1 MPDLIEHRSPKPFRP
16 AGTARCTSLLVAILI
31 ALFPGAVRA
40 EEADGTAFRIRF
52 QKSADQVVEI
62 VGQPLV
68 TAQDGGQM
76 ILTDAGQLQVV
87 QPDAVLSRERLAE
100 PFTPIDEEEM
110 SRRLLGELPPGF
122 AIHRTKNYLIAHN
135 TIPGYVRWVGIL
147 FESLHRGFHNFFKKE
162 RWPLEKPRFPL
173 VALVFADR
181 ASFDEYARKELGK
194 NSDTVIGYYNLETNR
209 MITFYVP
216 DPERNVA
223 TLVHE
228 ATHQLAYNTGLQTRF
243 ADNPMWVS
251 EGLAVFFE
259 SPHFANPAGWQG
271 AGRVNHVNLARFR
284 DFQPRRPGNSL
295 ATLLADDMRFRDPST
310 AGDAYAEAWALTYFL
325 IRNQKKAYIDYLRE
339 LSRGK
344 PLVERDRRERVALFE
359 SKFDTD
365 LETLDRKFLAFMRTV
380 Q

>member
-1 MPDLIEHRSPKPFRP
+1 MPALIEHRPRKPLRP
-16 AGTARCTSLLVAILI
+16 TDAARLTLSLVAILTAFVPA
-31 ALFPGAVRA
+31 ALRA
-40 EEADGTAFRIRF
+40 DEPDETAFRIRY
-52 QKSADQVVEI
+52 QKSADQEIEI
-62 VGQPLV
+62 VGKPLV

-76 ILTDAGQLQVV
+76 ILTDAGQLRVV
-87 QPDAVLSRERLAE
+87 QPESVLSREQLAE
-100 PFTPIDEEEM
+100 PFTPIDAEEM
-110 SRRLLGELPPGF
+110 SRRLLAELPPGF

-135 TIPGYVRWVGIL
+135 TFPGYVRWVGIL
-147 FESLHRGFHNFFKKE
+147 FESLHRGFHSFFRKE

-181 ASFDEYARKELGK
+181 ASFDEYARTELG
-194 NSDTVIGYYNLETNR
+194 NHSDTVIGYYNLETNR

-271 AGRVNHVNLARFR
+271 AGRVNRVNLERFR
-284 DFQPRRPGNSL
+284 DYQQRRPGNSL
-295 ATLLADDMRFRDPST
+295 AMLLCDDARFRDPTT

-325 IRNQKKAYIDYLRE
+325 IRSQKKAYIDYLRE